1 MDWASILPG
10 AITGV
15 VGLAGIGGALW
26 EGKRTR
32 EAASRSLQSSLD
44 AAAENLASSAKA
56 EDMRAYDAE
65 KRRIYAAFNGAI
77 ERIWFVAT
85 SSQDFT
91 TDPGR
96 SNYNNA
102 MTALWSA
109 YYEVSLI
116 APSAIERSASAL
128 TNALKDFGAARL
140 HDREADQPRGFDNK
154 RKRLVDDMRTNLE
167 EHGPLREEAA
177 STVGKRLV
185 PDVSA
190 EAGRDRETS

>member
-1 MDWASILPG
+1 MDWAAILPG

-32 EAASRSLQSSLD
+32 EAASRALQSSLD
-44 AAAENLASSAKA
+44 AAAENLASSTKA
-56 EDMRAYDAE
+56 EDLRVYVAE
-65 KRRIYAAFNGAI
+65 KRRIYAAFNGTI
-77 ERIWFVAT
+77 ERVWFVVT

-116 APSAIERSASAL
+116 APPGIERPARAL

-140 HDREADQPRGFDNK
+140 QDREADRPRGFDKK
-154 RKRLVDDMRTNLE
+154 RDRLVDGMRINLE
-167 EHGPLREEAA
+167 EHGPLRQEA
-177 STVGKRLV
+177 SSIVDKPLV
-185 PDVSA
+185 PAVSA
-190 EAGRDRETS
+190 EAGSVQETS

>member
-1 MDWASILPG
+1 
-10 AITGV
+10 
-15 VGLAGIGGALW
+15 
-26 EGKRTR
+26 
-32 EAASRSLQSSLD
+32 LQISLD

-56 EDMRAYDAE
+56 EDMRAYVAE

-77 ERIWFVAT
+77 ERVWFVVT

-91 TDPGR
+91 ADPGR

-102 MTALWSA
+102 MTALWST

-116 APSAIERSASAL
+116 APPAIQRPARIL

-140 HDREADQPRGFDNK
+140 QDREADRPRGFDNK
-154 RKRLVDDMRTNLE
+154 RERLVDDMRTKLE
-167 EHGPLREEAA
+167 DHGPLREVA
-177 STVGKRLV
+177 STVGKTQV

-190 EAGRDRETS
+190 RPIAFSNELRISGKPSNRNPRFPSADTEEAAP